1 MQTPLTHLGWES
13 LPQWAPQTE
22 LSLQAPCS
30 QLLGIYRVQEEAPAC
45 NSTLVLFPPGPPA
58 FPFGAVMLGITA
70 PLSALALP
78 RGHLLLSG
86 LSIFV

>member
-1 MQTPLTHLGWES
+1 MQTPLTHLSSES
-13 LPQWAPQTE
+13 RPQRALQTE

-58 FPFGAVMLGITA
+58 FPFETVMLGITA
-70 PLSALALP
+70 SLCALALP
-78 RGHLLLSG
+78 RGPLFFLG
-86 LSIFV
+86 